1 VNGSTKEV
9 AMRSLRTIAPLA
21 LGLAVL
27 AVAGCQRPA
36 DQPVP
41 AAPAPVERVTATS
54 APAAKPAPPAP
65 RPPKPA
71 PAPETVVGLWPVTT
85 LQQAREIQDGADAG
99 HQPWLLS
106 PERVAVS
113 YAASELGLYQPVA
126 RRVGPSTYQ
135 VGATG
140 SEWAATLR
148 LAQPVRQGPGGV
160 WVVTRAG

>member
-1 VNGSTKEV
+1 
-9 AMRSLRTIAPLA
+9 MRSLRTIAAPLA

-36 DQPVP
+36 DPPGP
-41 AAPAPVERVTATS
+41 AAPPQVQRVTATS

-65 RPPKPA
+65 RPPATRLPGPA
-71 PAPETVVGLWPVTT
+71 PAPDTVIGLWPVTT
-85 LQQAREIQDGADAG
+85 LQQAREIQDGAAAG

-160 WVVTRAG
+160 WVVTGIG

>member
-1 VNGSTKEV
+1 
-9 AMRSLRTIAPLA
+9 MRSLRTIAPLA

-54 APAAKPAPPAP
+54 APATKAAPPPPAT

-113 YAASELGLYQPVA
+113 YAASELDLYQPVA
-126 RRVGPSTYQ
+126 RRVGPASYQ

-160 WVVTRAG
+160 WVVTRVG

>member
-1 VNGSTKEV
+1 
-9 AMRSLRTIAPLA
+9 MRSLRTIAPLA

-41 AAPAPVERVTATS
+41 AAQPRVERVTATS
-54 APAAKPAPPAP
+54 TPAAKPAPPAP
-65 RPPKPA
+65 ATRPPEPA

-85 LQQAREIQDGADAG
+85 LQQARDTQDGADAG

-113 YAASELGLYQPVA
+113 YAAAELGLYQPVA

-140 SEWAATLR
+140 SEWAAVLR
-148 LAQPVRQGPGGV
+148 LAQPVRQGPGGI
-160 WVVTRAG
+160 WVVTRVG

>member
-1 VNGSTKEV
+1 
-9 AMRSLRTIAPLA
+9 MRSLRTIAPLT
-21 LGLAVL
+21 LVLAVL

-41 AAPAPVERVTATS
+41 AAPPPVERVTATS
-54 APAAKPAPPAP
+54 TPTAKPAPPAP
-65 RPPKPA
+65 RPPATRPPEPA

-85 LQQAREIQDGADAG
+85 LQQARDIQDGADAG

-113 YAASELGLYQPVA
+113 YAAAELGLYQPVA

-140 SEWAATLR
+140 SEWAAVLR
-148 LAQPVRQGPGGV
+148 LAQPVRQGPGGI
-160 WVVTRAG
+160 WVVTRVG

>member
-1 VNGSTKEV
+1 
-9 AMRSLRTIAPLA
+9 MRSLRTIAPLA

-41 AAPAPVERVTATS
+41 APPPVERVTATS
-54 APAAKPAPPAP
+54 APAAKPAPPAT
-65 RPPKPA
+65 RPPE

-85 LQQAREIQDGADAG
+85 LQQARDIQDGADAG

-126 RRVGPSTYQ
+126 RRVGPGTYQ

-140 SEWAATLR
+140 SEWAAVLR
-148 LAQPVRQGPGGV
+148 LAQPVRHGPGGI
-160 WVVTRAG
+160 WVVTRVGEPQPDLTG

>member
-1 VNGSTKEV
+1 
-9 AMRSLRTIAPLA
+9 MRSLRTIAPLA

-41 AAPAPVERVTATS
+41 AAPPPVERVTATGT
-54 APAAKPAPPAP
+54 PAAKPAP
-65 RPPKPA
+65 RPPATRPSEPA
-71 PAPETVVGLWPVTT
+71 PAPETAVGLWPVTT
-85 LQQAREIQDGADAG
+85 LQQARDIQDGADAG

-113 YAASELGLYQPVA
+113 YAAAELGLYQPVA
-126 RRVGPSTYQ
+126 RRVGPRTYQ

-140 SEWAATLR
+140 SEWAAVLR
-148 LAQPVRQGPGGV
+148 LAQPVRQGPGGI
-160 WVVTRAG
+160 WVVTRVG

>member
-1 VNGSTKEV
+1 
-9 AMRSLRTIAPLA
+9 MRSLRTIAAPLA

-36 DQPVP
+36 DPP
-41 AAPAPVERVTATS
+41 GAAAPPQVQRVTATS
-54 APAAKPAPPAP
+54 APAAKPATRPPEPAP
-65 RPPKPA
+65 VPD
-71 PAPETVVGLWPVTT
+71 TVIGLWPVTT

-160 WVVTRAG
+160 WVVTRIG

>member
-1 VNGSTKEV
+1 
-9 AMRSLRTIAPLA
+9 MRSLRTIAPLA

-41 AAPAPVERVTATS
+41 AAPPQVERVTAPS
-54 APAAKPAPPAP
+54 APAAEPTPPAP
-65 RPPKPA
+65 RPPATRPPAPA

-85 LQQAREIQDGADAG
+85 LEQAREIQDGADAG

-106 PERVAVS
+106 PERVATS
-113 YAASELGLYQPVA
+113 YAAAELGLYQPVT
-126 RRVGPSTYQ
+126 RRVAANTYQ

-148 LAQPVRQGPGGV
+148 LAQPVRQGPGGI
-160 WVVTRAG
+160 WVVTRVG

>member
-1 VNGSTKEV
+1 
-9 AMRSLRTIAPLA
+9 MRSLRTIAAPLA

-36 DQPVP
+36 DPP
-41 AAPAPVERVTATS
+41 GGAAPPQVQRVTATS

-65 RPPKPA
+65 RPPATRPPGPA
-71 PAPETVVGLWPVTT
+71 PAPDTVIGLWPVTT

-160 WVVTRAG
+160 WVVTRIG